1 MEPSKLVARAEGI
14 VDGRPDFGHK
24 DFADEIGVAPRTW
37 RRWRSGDR
45 TPSGDKLCS
54 LKEWLEDQ
62 TGESYS
68 GPADAER
75 DPQAVAAEEMQEYGT
90 GGYGRPESPSEKDEP
105 APNAHIT
112 GHVAGRKDLDPEQVV
127 ERQRD
132 LYARKRKKERAKQ
145 SQTIRFDYGPVCLA
159 FQGDEHY
166 GNSGCDIDHA
176 LEDAKIIAE
185 TPGMYAIKMGD
196 LIDNF
201 LIGYLQGENAKQSL
215 SIEEQWECAKHQ
227 LRMMSGS
234 VIGVVGGNH
243 TGWSRSMTH
252 LDPVRDI
259 APDEVLYDPH
269 ELQFRLKVGRASKD
283 VFLRHKFS
291 KGHSQW
297 NETHALEKAAKFSH
311 PGHDIYAAAHI
322 HSGLHLKMFAKR
334 GGGYGVAVQTDTY
347 KKFDDYGDKQGY
359 SEYPKEDVA
368 GALVI
373 HEDGEM
379 VPMKSLERAASYM
392 DKFYTR

>member
-1 MEPSKLVARAEGI
+1 MEPSELVARAEEI
-14 VDGRPDFGHK
+14 VDERADLTHK
-24 DFADEIGVAPRTW
+24 GFASQVGVSARTW
-37 RRWRSGDR
+37 REWRSDDGSMPSAEGARSLMKWIEKQEGGDAYGG
-45 TPSGDKLCS
+45 PS
-54 LKEWLEDQ
+54 
-62 TGESYS
+62 
-68 GPADAER
+68 DAER
-75 DPQAVAAEEMQEYGT
+75 DPQTVAAEDFGV
-90 GGYGRPESPSEKDEP
+90 GGYGRPEPPSEEDEP

-201 LIGYLQGENAKQSL
+201 LVSYLMGENAKPSL
-215 SIEEQWECAKHQ
+215 SIKEQWECAKHQ
-227 LRMMSGS
+227 LNMMSGS

>member
-1 MEPSKLVARAEGI
+1 MEPSELVARAEEI
-14 VDGRPDFGHK
+14 VDGRSDLSHR
-24 DFADEIGVAPRTW
+24 DFADEIGVDPRTW

-45 TPSGDKLCS
+45 TPGAES
-54 LKEWLEDQ
+54 LSSLTQWVEEQ
-62 TGESYS
+62 TGEPYS
-68 GPADAER
+68 GPADAKR
-75 DPQAVAAEEMQEYGT
+75 DPQAVATEDFGV
-90 GGYGRPESPSEKDEP
+90 GGYGRPESPTDEEEERP
-105 APNAHIT
+105 PNAHIT

-227 LRMMSGS
+227 LNMMSGS

-269 ELQFRLKVGRASKD
+269 ELQFRLKVGRTSKD

-379 VPMKSLERAASYM
+379 VPMKSLKRASSYM
-392 DKFYTR
+392 GKFYDR

>member
-14 VDGRPDFGHK
+14 VDERPDFGHK

-75 DPQAVAAEEMQEYGT
+75 DPQAVAAEEMQQYGT
-90 GGYGRPESPSEKDEP
+90 GSYGRPEPPSEKDEP

-132 LYARKRKKERAKQ
+132 LYARKREKERAKQ